1 MNTCESYVALLDAFA
16 EGDLFTE
23 DMIQVQKHLLIC
35 PDCQA
40 YLDDLLAMQTA
51 FPTVEDTVVPP
62 DFTANVMAA
71 VAKTPQET
79 ASAKPAAVRKKKTSW
94 VRVMAPLA
102 ACCAIVVLLQS
113 GIFGGVAK
121 QEAASDVVHYAAAVT
136 EEGHAEEPAAAA
148 DAPVE
153 AVPEM
158 EAPAAEAKIVT
169 ESASAPQASS
179 EPKEDLQATLADQS
193 RRYGRSI
200 TVDADYIGDLLD
212 GHKSEV
218 SWEINGVLELHY
230 ELSFAEYEALL
241 AALAD
246 RNELP
251 AEEVFE
257 SDSDMVLVIVR
268 QN

>member
-1 MNTCESYVALLDAFA
+1 M
-16 EGDLFTE
+16 
-23 DMIQVQKHLLIC
+23 
-35 PDCQA
+35 
-40 YLDDLLAMQTA
+40 
-51 FPTVEDTVVPP
+51 
-62 DFTANVMAA
+62 
-71 VAKTPQET
+71 
-79 ASAKPAAVRKKKTSW
+79 
-94 VRVMAPLA
+94 
-102 ACCAIVVLLQS
+102 
-113 GIFGGVAK
+113 
-121 QEAASDVVHYAAAVT
+121 
-136 EEGHAEEPAAAA
+136 
-148 DAPVE
+148 
-153 AVPEM
+153 
-158 EAPAAEAKIVT
+158 T